1 MLVHLEQYVLV
12 YFYFFIFI
20 WHFLERKM
28 GIMSFRQLSGHVL
41 IIDAVVTVKDT
52 ISF

>member
-1 MLVHLEQYVLV
+1 MLVHLEQYVFLFF
-12 YFYFFIFI
+12 YFYLA
-20 WHFLERKM
+20 HFGEKM
-28 GIMSFRQLSGHVL
+28 GIMSSLQLSGHVL